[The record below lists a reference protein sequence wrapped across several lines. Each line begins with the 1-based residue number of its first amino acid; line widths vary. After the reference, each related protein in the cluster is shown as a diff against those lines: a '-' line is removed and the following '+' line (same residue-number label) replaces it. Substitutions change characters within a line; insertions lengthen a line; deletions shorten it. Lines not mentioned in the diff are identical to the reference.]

1 MRTIG
6 LVFASKAPAEK
17 YVCPECGKE
26 YKSESAL
33 AKHLQDKHLQDKH
46 SDDGV
51 PKTEQ
56 ESDE

>member
-26 YKSESAL
+26 YKSESTL
-33 AKHLQDKHLQDKH
+33 AKHLQDKH